1 MAKLELIRRLLRVL
15 SSITAVT
22 LLLLLVSAALLFWQ
36 LRQTSES
43 HAPVLQA
50 TGPRW
55 QVQIPPT
62 PVIAPTPVPV
72 PASAAASDRPGASPT
87 FVPLYPGMRAVW
99 VADLTA
105 DGFGVEGDADG
116 IGSTFVWGETFT
128 QTWRIANIGAE
139 TWPTSTRLSF
149 VRGHALV
156 GKPALLAEEVAPGAT
171 VDVSVRL
178 VAPRKTGRYVS
189 GWALTIGGARIPGSD
204 VWAAIQTTEPASLAN
219 LAPIRGKFELG
230 GHVSQGLA
238 HVTQMRQAGMTWV
251 KVQARYG
258 EAWSGAGADLR
269 AFISEAHAQGFK
281 VLVSAVGPAAMVTES
296 GFSRRV
302 SDWMA
307 GIAAAGADAIEVW
320 NEPNLP
326 REWREGYISPRAYT
340 NLLCTAYSA
349 IKRANRGTLVISAA
363 PAPTGYF
370 NGCTGKGC
378 DDALWLE
385 GLVATGAAGC
395 LDYLGA
401 HHNAGATS
409 PSARTGHPADPEG
422 KHHSWYFL
430 PQTELYYEQFA
441 GKRQLFYTELG
452 YLSASG
458 YGWIPEGFSWAGN
471 ISPAMQAA
479 WLAEAAELSLDSGMV
494 RALVIWNVDATC
506 YGDCGSA
513 EDPQGGYAI
522 IRPDGACPAC
532 ETLEALGLP

>member
-1 MAKLELIRRLLRVL
+1 MAEPGLSRRMLRLLL
-15 SSITAVT
+15 I
-22 LLLLLVSAALLFWQ
+22 LISAALLILFVAAAWLFW
-36 LRQTSES
+36 LSRQ
-43 HAPVLQA
+43 APEAPAPMLQA

-62 PVIAPTPVPV
+62 PVNAPPLVSTP
-72 PASAAASDRPGASPT
+72 ASDRLVASPT
-87 FVPLYPGMRAVW
+87 FVPLYPGIRAAW
-99 VADLTA
+99 VADLT
-105 DGFGVEGDADG
+105 VEDDSVFA
-116 IGSTFVWGETFT
+116 WGEVFT
-128 QTWRIANIGAE
+128 KTWRLVNVGAE
-139 TWPTSTRLSF
+139 TWPTGTLLSF
-149 VRGHALV
+149 VRGDALA
-156 GKPALLAEEVAPGAT
+156 GKPVAFVGGVASGAT

-178 VAPRKTGRYVS
+178 VAPRKTGAYVS
-189 GWALTIGGARIPGSD
+189 GWALTTGGARIPGSD
-204 VWAAIQTTEPASLAN
+204 VWVAIQTTAPASLAN
-219 LAPIRGKFELG
+219 LAAIRGKFELG
-230 GHVSQGLA
+230 GHVSQGFT

-258 EAWSGAGADLR
+258 EDADLR
-269 AFISEAHAQGFK
+269 PFIAEAHAQGFK
-281 VLVSAVGPAAMVTES
+281 VLISAVGSASMVTES

-326 REWREGYISPRAYT
+326 REWRQGYISPRAYT

-395 LDYLGA
+395 FDYLGA

-409 PSARTGHPADPEG
+409 PSSRTGHSADLEG

-452 YLSASG
+452 YLSADG
-458 YGWIPEGFSWAGN
+458 YGWIPDSFSWAGN
-471 ISPAMQAA
+471 ISTAMQAA
-479 WLAEAAELSLDSGMV
+479 WLAEAAELSRESGMV

-522 IRPDGACPAC
+522 IRPNGACPAC
-532 ETLEALGLP
+532 ETLEALELP

>member
-1 MAKLELIRRLLRVL
+1 MAKPELMRRILRLL
-15 SSITAVT
+15 SSITAAT
-22 LLLLLVSAALLFWQ
+22 LLLLLVSAALLLWQ
-36 LRQTSES
+36 LRQPSES

-55 QVQIPPT
+55 QVQTLPT
-62 PVIAPTPVPV
+62 PLAAPTT
-72 PASAAASDRPGASPT
+72 ASPLPSERPVVSPT
-87 FVPLYPGMRAVW
+87 IIPSYPGIRAAW
-99 VADLTA
+99 VADLTVE
-105 DGFGVEGDADG
+105 DGSVFA
-116 IGSTFVWGETFT
+116 WGEVFT
-128 QTWRIANIGAE
+128 KTWRLANVGAE
-139 TWPTSTRLSF
+139 TWHTGTVLSF
-149 VRGHALV
+149 VRGDALV
-156 GKPALLAEEVAPGAT
+156 GKPVSLVEEVAPGST
-171 VDVSVRL
+171 LDISVRL
-178 VAPRKTGRYVS
+178 TAPRKTGQYVS
-189 GWALTIGGARIPGSD
+189 GWALTTGGARIPGSD
-204 VWAAIQTTEPASLAN
+204 VWVAIQTTEPASLAN
-219 LAPIRGKFELG
+219 LTPIRGKFELG
-230 GHVSQGLA
+230 GHVSQGFT
-238 HVTQMRQAGMTWV
+238 HVTQMRQTGMTWV

-258 EAWSGAGADLR
+258 EDANLR
-269 AFISEAHAQGFK
+269 PFISEAHAQGFK
-281 VLVSAVGPAAMVTES
+281 VLISAVGPASMVTES

-326 REWREGYISPRAYT
+326 REWRQGYISPRAYT

-370 NGCTGKGC
+370 NGCTGNGC

-395 LDYLGA
+395 FDYLGA

-409 PSARTGHPADPEG
+409 PSARIGHPADPEG

-458 YGWIPEGFSWAGN
+458 YGWIPDSFSWAGN
-471 ISPAMQAA
+471 ISTAMQAA
-479 WLAEAAELSLDSGMV
+479 WLAEAAELSRDSGMV

-522 IRPDGACPAC
+522 IRPGGACPAC